1 VGSVT
6 FLTLRQIRVVARLA
20 LSREEAVSRDASG
33 KMLKRELHKE
43 LAGS

>member
-1 VGSVT
+1 LSA
-6 FLTLRQIRVVARLA
+6 ARLV